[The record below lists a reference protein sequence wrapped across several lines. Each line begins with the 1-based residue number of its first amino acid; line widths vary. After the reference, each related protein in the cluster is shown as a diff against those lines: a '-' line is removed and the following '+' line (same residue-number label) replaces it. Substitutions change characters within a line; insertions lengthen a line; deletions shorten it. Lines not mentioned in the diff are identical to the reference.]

1 LGALGIVAATYA
13 VQSNDQP
20 GRRDPSPKINSSRP
34 EPNTELSKAAENDMR
49 PLSIAGRVLDPDRK
63 PFTGATIYVHHH
75 HLYDRERDATP
86 VESVA
91 MAGADGRFRFELD
104 PKKSDSSRATA
115 TRPIPSQSW
124 RGRSPSWRA

>member
-20 GRRDPSPKINSSRP
+20 GRRDQPTKINSSPP
-34 EPNTELSKAAENDMR
+34 EPNTELSKAAENDMK
-49 PLSIAGRVLDPDRK
+49 PLSVAGRVLDPDGK

-75 HLYDRERDATP
+75 HLYDRDRDAAP
-86 VESVA
+86 IESVA

-104 PKKSDSSRATA
+104 PKKSDSSRGTA
-115 TRPIPSQSW
+115 TRPVPSQSW
-124 RGRSPSWRA
+124 RGRSPSWRV